1 MEKMLRR
8 FILPLLILSLF
19 YGCNGAGVPTPASV
33 EFHPFVTESPT
44 SSPVPVAQLVIV
56 TEDPNATTTPT
67 PFQPARPTATFTRTP
82 TPTKTLRPTK
92 TPANAHSSSE
102 INPTFKGGDMTPP
115 NGQVKIL
122 VLGSDARPGGGFRT
136 DVIMVIAINPNGT
149 GSVVSFPRD
158 LWVNIPGFGQQRINT
173 AFEFMGIEGVYATL
187 DSNFGVRPDHYVMT
201 NFKGFTDIIDSLGG
215 INIYASQSVTDKC
228 DVPGG
233 SNGYCTVNPGV
244 TQMDGPTAL
253 WYVRSRYSTS
263 DFDRTRRAQEVLQGV
278 LFRLLSFN
286 TVTHAKSIYNALIDN
301 VQSDMNLGDLLPLI
315 PLAPN
320 LVKTENVR
328 RYTLGPGLVYDYV
341 IPGSGAMVLLPNVP
355 ACRQIVKEA
364 LAP

>member
-8 FILPLLILSLF
+8 FILPLLILSLLC
-19 YGCNGAGVPTPASV
+19 GCTAAAGEPTPASV

-44 SSPVPVAQLVIV
+44 SSPVAVAQLVIV

-82 TPTKTLRPTK
+82 TPTKTPKPTK
-92 TPANAHSSSE
+92 TPAYAHNSSE
-102 INPTFKGGDMTPP
+102 INPTYNGSDMTPP
-115 NGQVKIL
+115 KGQVKIL

-136 DVIMVIAINPNGT
+136 DVMMVIAINPNGT

-158 LWVNIPGFGQQRINT
+158 LWVNIPGFGEQRINT

-187 DSNFGVRPDHYVMT
+187 ESNFGVRPDHYVMT

-215 INIYASQSVTDKC
+215 INVYASQTLTDKC
-228 DVPGG
+228 DVAGY
-233 SNGYCTVNPGV
+233 NGYCTVNPGV
-244 TQMDGPTAL
+244 THMEGDMAL

-263 DFDRTRRAQEVLQGV
+263 DFDRTRRAQEVMQGV

-286 TVTHAKSIYNALIDN
+286 TVTHAKSIYNSLVDN

-315 PLAPN
+315 PLAPK
-320 LVKTENVR
+320 LVRTENVR
-328 RYTLGPGLVYDYV
+328 RYTLGPGLVSDYV
-341 IPGSGAMVLLPNVP
+341 IPGSGAMVLLPNIA
-355 ACRQIVKEA
+355 ACREIVKEA